1 MKKIFLLF
9 LLLLGGCF
17 KKETVMDQVID
28 DLNSGSYDVGC
39 AYESSD
45 LVSVCDQWFYEDD
58 LEEESDEAIYE
69 IVMSYRQEARQMITN
84 ADYEE
89 IDKVD
94 VNDDIIMTIYY
105 DNEDGESF
113 EWYYYNE
120 NVLRILINH
129 EYEVYY
135 RFDASLLERLE
146 MRMKK
151 FGDDLRKVG

>member
-1 MKKIFLLF
+1 
-9 LLLLGGCF
+9 
-17 KKETVMDQVID
+17 
-28 DLNSGSYDVGC
+28 
-39 AYESSD
+39 
-45 LVSVCDQWFYEDD
+45 
-58 LEEESDEAIYE
+58 
-69 IVMSYRQEARQMITN
+69 MSYRQEARQMITN

-151 FGDDLRKVG
+151 FGDDLGKVG

>member
-1 MKKIFLLF
+1 
-9 LLLLGGCF
+9 
-17 KKETVMDQVID
+17 MDQVID

-58 LEEESDEAIYE
+58 HEEESDEA
-69 IVMSYRQEARQMITN
+69 
-84 ADYEE
+84 
-89 IDKVD
+89 
-94 VNDDIIMTIYY
+94 IYY

-113 EWYYYNE
+113 ELYYYNE

>member
-28 DLNSGSYDVGC
+28 NLNSGFYDVGC
-39 AYESSD
+39 VYESSD

-113 EWYYYNE
+113 ELYYYNE

-151 FGDDLRKVG
+151 FGNDLRKVG

>member
-1 MKKIFLLF
+1 M
-9 LLLLGGCF
+9 
-17 KKETVMDQVID
+17 
-28 DLNSGSYDVGC
+28 NSGSYDVGC
-39 AYESSD
+39 VYESSD

-58 LEEESDEAIYE
+58 LEEESDEAVYE

-84 ADYEE
+84 ADYEV

-113 EWYYYNE
+113 ELYYYNE